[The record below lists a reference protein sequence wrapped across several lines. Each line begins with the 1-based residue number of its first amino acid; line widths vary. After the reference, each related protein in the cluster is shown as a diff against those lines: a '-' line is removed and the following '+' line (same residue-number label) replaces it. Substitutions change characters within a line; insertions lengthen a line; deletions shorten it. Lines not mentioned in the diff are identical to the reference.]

1 MGEKRLKA
9 LALLNVHRE
18 INLDVDKVIDRFAIK
33 HPRRMLLVDIFNSD
47 DTDNTAAASDK
58 N

>member
-9 LALLNVHRE
+9 LALLNVHRK